1 MITVA
6 KHLATCLEIAHAAAP
21 LDVVLPDAVGC
32 VLAEDVVAD
41 MDLPVAD
48 LAGCD
53 GYAVTAAEVAGASS
67 GGPVRLD
74 VMDAVRAGNA
84 RAIRLRDRKSVV

>member
-6 KHLATCLEIAHAAAP
+6 KHLAACLEIAHAAAP

-41 MDLPVAD
+41 MDLQI
-48 LAGCD
+48 G
-53 GYAVTAAEVAGASS
+53 
-67 GGPVRLD
+67 
-74 VMDAVRAGNA
+74 RAH
-84 RAIRLRDRKSVV
+84 V

>member
-6 KHLATCLEIAHAAAP
+6 KHLAACLEIAHAAAP

-67 GGPVRLD
+67 GPVRLD
-74 VMDAVRAGNA
+74 VMTPCVRGTPAPCGWC
-84 RAIRLRDRKSVV
+84 VVPAS